1 MKKFKKVLYV
11 IISVVIF
18 AGAIA
23 AALDFMGV
31 INLKNHDQTEDE
43 TLYSELWHIVFKG
56 YAFSVKPAGIAIIH
70 ESGCLNI
77 RSTDE
82 YLVQIDVE
90 DDSADDFWNDRDGR
104 VQHMKESGYTMEQY
118 PEKIRVDDREY
129 IRYIVSM
136 KEERGAEYDSSYWQA
151 DGYSGTFSSDVVKEE
166 YTDAELV
173 DSIAN
178 EDIYVSYEIP
188 ENFIL
193 LRDDQTGKSYY
204 SEADKS
210 QVIVSVIPYTWK
222 SAADMAEDSNSA
234 GISKV
239 TAEGQYEE
247 KGKIYYYYAYSILRI
262 RNGTR
267 KTSYYFNA
275 YTDLED
281 GNIYS
286 INGFAD
292 DSPEIMNPK
301 TYTRFMSITEE

>member
-136 KEERGAEYDSSYWQA
+136 KEERGAEYDSSY
-151 DGYSGTFSSDVVKEE
+151 FCVLISDAGDDKRFLTVV
-166 YTDAELV
+166 
-173 DSIAN
+173 
-178 EDIYVSYEIP
+178 
-188 ENFIL
+188 
-193 LRDDQTGKSYY
+193 
-204 SEADKS
+204 
-210 QVIVSVIPYTWK
+210 
-222 SAADMAEDSNSA
+222 
-234 GISKV
+234 
-239 TAEGQYEE
+239 
-247 KGKIYYYYAYSILRI
+247 
-262 RNGTR
+262 
-267 KTSYYFNA
+267 
-275 YTDLED
+275 
-281 GNIYS
+281 
-286 INGFAD
+286 
-292 DSPEIMNPK
+292 
-301 TYTRFMSITEE
+301 RFD

>member
-136 KEERGAEYDSSYWQA
+136 KEERGAEYDSSYFCVLISDA
-151 DGYSGTFSSDVVKEE
+151 GDDKRFLTVVRFDGTDIAAMDTASRNDMYEKAIDEAACVTSSAVP
-166 YTDAELV
+166 TDET
-173 DSIAN
+173 N
-178 EDIYVSYEIP
+178 
-188 ENFIL
+188 
-193 LRDDQTGKSYY
+193 
-204 SEADKS
+204 
-210 QVIVSVIPYTWK
+210 
-222 SAADMAEDSNSA
+222 DMAALGSLSFPVNHA
-234 GISKV
+234 LQGIQAHSV
-239 TAEGQYEE
+239 Q
-247 KGKIYYYYAYSILRI
+247 
-262 RNGTR
+262 
-267 KTSYYFNA
+267 
-275 YTDLED
+275 
-281 GNIYS
+281 
-286 INGFAD
+286 
-292 DSPEIMNPK
+292 
-301 TYTRFMSITEE
+301 MS